1 MVYTI
6 VSVSNPMPFLYAL
19 HTYLDTIKT
28 YPATSKFVLLIN
40 TKSGEKTRTLN
51 LEKKPVIL
59 QLFFSK
65 LSKRRTYDSECTNY
79 VFISLYLVVNINHAF
94 QGEGGGHAFNAF
106 VICIVYGDEH
116 VCFCQIKCLF

>member
-40 TKSGEKTRTLN
+40 TKSGDKTRTLN
-51 LEKKPVIL
+51 LEKKP
-59 QLFFSK
+59 
-65 LSKRRTYDSECTNY
+65 
-79 VFISLYLVVNINHAF
+79 
-94 QGEGGGHAFNAF
+94 
-106 VICIVYGDEH
+106 EH
-116 VCFCQIKCLF
+116 